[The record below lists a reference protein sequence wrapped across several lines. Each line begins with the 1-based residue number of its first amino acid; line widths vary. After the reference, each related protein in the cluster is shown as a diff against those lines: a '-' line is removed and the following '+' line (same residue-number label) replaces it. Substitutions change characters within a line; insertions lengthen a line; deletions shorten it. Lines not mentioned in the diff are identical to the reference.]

1 MSKKKPTIVDV
12 ANMLGVATSTVS
24 RALKDHPTI
33 SQKTKQLVLKTVKE
47 MDYTP
52 NNIAAS
58 LRKGKGNSI
67 GVIIP
72 KINSSFMSNCIF
84 GIESITYPS
93 GYNLI
98 ICQSNENYE
107 KEKENV
113 RTLINSQVSGVLLSL
128 SNETVNTNHLKAV
141 INNNI
146 PLVMFDRVDE
156 FLGVD
161 CVVNEDIQAS
171 QDIIKHLVDKG
182 YKKIAILNGP
192 THIYVYKNRLEGY
205 IKGVDAYNLEKRN
218 EWIIK
223 NVKTRNEAFEAT
235 KKLFKNTRCPDAIF
249 CTSDTMALGALLAIK
264 ELGLNIPKEVGIAGY
279 SNDIYS
285 EITNPSLTTVEQFPQ
300 EIGSN
305 AAKIML
311 DLIEQDNIRQ
321 IRKTISIKPNLI
333 IRQSTE
339 K

>member
-1 MSKKKPTIVDV
+1 MSKRKTTIVDV
-12 ANMLGVATSTVS
+12 ANKLRVSPSTIS
-24 RALKDHPTI
+24 RALQDHPTI
-33 SQKTKQLVLKTVKE
+33 SQKTKKLVLKTVKE
-47 MDYTP
+47 LNYIP

-84 GIESITYPS
+84 GIESVTYPS

-107 KEKENV
+107 KEVKNI
-113 RTLINSQVSGVLLSL
+113 RTLINSQVSGILLSL
-128 SNETVNTNHLKAV
+128 SNETVNTDHLQEV
-141 INNNI
+141 IDNNI

-161 CVVNEDIQAS
+161 CVVNEDIQTS
-171 QDIIKHLVDKG
+171 ENIIKHLVDKG
-182 YKKIAILNGP
+182 YKKIAILTAP
-192 THIYVYKNRLEGY
+192 VHIYVYKNRLEGY
-205 IKGVDAYNLEKRN
+205 IRGMDSYNLEKRD

-223 NVKTRNEAFEAT
+223 GIQTKNEAFEAT
-235 KKLFKNTRCPDAIF
+235 KKLFKNPQCPDAIF
-249 CTSDTMALGALLAIK
+249 CTSDTIALGALMALK
-264 ELGLNIPKEVGIAGY
+264 EMDLNIPKDVGIVGY
-279 SNDIYS
+279 SNDIFS
-285 EITNPSLTTVEQFPQ
+285 EIINPSLTSVEQFPQ
-300 EIGSN
+300 EIGAN
-305 AAKIML
+305 AAKIIL
-311 DLIEQDNIRQ
+311 DLFEPDNTQKVSKI
-321 IRKTISIKPNLI
+321 ISIKPKLI